1 MTATVPE
8 RRALC
13 PSCQRLAISE
23 VINHL
28 RGGSILEATYL
39 CPRNHQFQI
48 RWLRPEPQQKEA
60 S

>member
-23 VINHL
+23 VISHL

-39 CPRNHQFQI
+39 CEQQHQFTVK
-48 RWLRPEPQQKEA
+48 WLRPQPDQKKA